1 MSKSTKSAKSTKP
14 AKKSSPSSDSFV
26 PDDAVSTGAS
36 RYMKFQDGENKIR
49 IISNPIV
56 GWLEWVDR
64 KPVRTHIDDEPEGGD
79 EDNKPK
85 KFMTVAVIDRN
96 DDDKVKILEVTQQS
110 VIKAIRALTANPDWG
125 KPFSYDIVITK
136 TGSDLKTKYVVTPSP
151 KKPLSK
157 DVIRDVQETPCN
169 LDQMFEGADP
179 WNTEDGETE
188 YFFK

>member
-1 MSKSTKSAKSTKP
+1 MSKNTKSAKSTK
-14 AKKSSPSSDSFV
+14 KQTSSSDSFI
-26 PDDAVSTGAS
+26 PDDAVSGGSS
-36 RYMKFQDGENKIR
+36 RYLKFQDGDNPIR
-49 IISNPIV
+49 IISNPII
-56 GWLEWVDR
+56 GWLEWVDK
-64 KPVRTHIDDEPEGGD
+64 KPVRTAIDDEPEGGD

-96 DDDKVKILEVTQQS
+96 DDNKVKILEVTQQS

-125 KPFSYDIVITK
+125 KPFGYDIVVTK
-136 TGSDLKTKYVVTPSP
+136 SGADLKTKYVVTPSP

-157 DVIRDVQETPCN
+157 DVIKEAQESPCN
-169 LDQMFEGADP
+169 LEQLFEGADP